1 MLKYFLY
8 SQNKNHNRLFIILFK
23 QELYKAERLLLS
35 HDIDL
40 SKVDKVR
47 RNVKKWFSYRLLNC
61 GDKTIVFSGEDFPN
75 FNESELG
82 TIKEFFLQIFG
93 EVEFMV
99 CAYTRDPVTYASSAY
114 QQRVRRKLAE
124 TKTDKFPY
132 EEKIGRYIDI
142 FGRKSIHLYKFEDAC
157 QYHKGPVYYLLNK
170 MGLKDKVIDQMHIH
184 RKNDSLSDVAVDLFK
199 HINRELPIDQCNI
212 KKGLRNNRDYKYLIY
227 LPGRKFQLTEED
239 TAVLQGKAK
248 HDMVWLKNNFDI
260 SYSLNCKSSGNT
272 SLEFGDDYVE
282 KMIVVLKKSNPIIR
296 KLIYGYIKQKT
307 SETNLDVKS
316 QHNLR
321 IIESHIK
328 QKYSLMIDLSYTK
341 LAYRQR
347 VFWFF
352 YDLLKRSKTLRWLKY
367 QWIDKRGSIS

>member
-1 MLKYFLY
+1 M
-8 SQNKNHNRLFIILFK
+8 FK
-23 QELYKAERLLLS
+23 QDYYKDERLVLS
-35 HDIDL
+35 QDIDL
-40 SKVDKVR
+40 SKIAKIR
-47 RNVKKWFSYRLLNC
+47 RNLKKWLSYRLLNS
-61 GDKTIVFSGEDFPN
+61 GEKTIVFSSEYFPH

-82 TIKEFFLQIFG
+82 TIKEFFNQIFG

-114 QQRVRRKLAE
+114 QQRVRRELIDK
-124 TKTDKFPY
+124 KTEAFPY
-132 EEKIGRYIDI
+132 EEQIGRYIDI

-184 RKNDSLSDVAVDLFK
+184 RTNDSLSDVAVDLFK
-199 HINRELPIDQCNI
+199 HINRELPINRCNVE
-212 KKGLRNNRDYKYLIY
+212 KGLRNNRDYKYLRS

-239 TAVLQGKAK
+239 TAELQGKTK
-248 HDMVWLKNNFDI
+248 HNMVWLENNFDI

-272 SLEFGDDYVE
+272 SLEFSDDYVKE
-282 KMIVVLKKSNPIIR
+282 MVVVLQKSNPIIR

-307 SETNLDVKS
+307 SEANLDVKS

-328 QKYSLMIDLSYTK
+328 QKYTLMINLSYAK

-347 VFWFF
+347 IFWIF

-367 QWIDKRGSIS
+367 QWIDKQGSI